1 MQENT
6 HFAVFGA
13 GWFWKPQLRFDKVN
27 GVVDTRVGYTGGQ
40 SNNKPT
46 YKSVCRGDGHTEAI
60 LIEYDP
66 TKVTYRKLLS
76 IFFDMHDP
84 LKEQKT
90 QYSSSIFVC
99 DEEQL
104 EIAEKEVYKLGPQCT
119 TFVEPLTSWTDAE
132 KKHQKYY
139 EKKKKKKSMF
149 KRKF

>member
-40 SNNKPT
+40 SNNKPS

-76 IFFDMHDP
+76 IFLIECN
-84 LKEQKT
+84 LKSYCFCK
-90 QYSSSIFVC
+90 SI
-99 DEEQL
+99 
-104 EIAEKEVYKLGPQCT
+104 GG
-119 TFVEPLTSWTDAE
+119 
-132 KKHQKYY
+132 
-139 EKKKKKKSMF
+139 
-149 KRKF
+149 

>member
-1 MQENT
+1 M
-6 HFAVFGA
+6 
-13 GWFWKPQLRFDKVN
+13 
-27 GVVDTRVGYTGGQ
+27 VDTRVGYTGGTG
-40 SNNKPT
+40 SKKPS

-66 TKVTYRKLLS
+66 KIVSYRKLLS
-76 IFFDMHDP
+76 IFFDLHDP

-104 EIAEKEVYKLGPQCT
+104 ELAEKEVYKLGPHCT

-132 KKHQKYY
+132 KNIKSIL
-139 EKKKKKKSMF
+139 KKKRR
-149 KRKF
+149 KRVCLDVIFNEIIR